1 MDPKTIEC
9 PFCGEPNDVFVET
22 SEGSQNFIQDCE
34 VCCQPIGIRARVHG
48 EDDVEIDV
56 VRSGE

>member
-1 MDPKTIEC
+1 MRSKVIEC
-9 PFCGEPNDVFVET
+9 PFCGESNDVFIET
-22 SEGSQNFIQDCE
+22 SEGSQNFIQDCV
-34 VCCQPIGIRARVHG
+34 VCCQPIGIRARVFG